1 MPALKLGLNKR
12 LPTEEMKKLMLEN
25 TEVNDDDM
33 NDLLLQRGLSVKQY
47 LTETGKVPAERLSII
62 DSSFNS
68 SKSPEGCN
76 VEFKLK

>member
-1 MPALKLGLNKR
+1 MPALKFGLNKR

-25 TEVNDDDM
+25 TGVNDDDM
-33 NDLLLQRGLSVKQY
+33 NDLLIQRGLSVKQY
-47 LTETGKVPAERLSII
+47 LTETGKVPAERLFII

-76 VEFKLK
+76 VEVKLK

>member
-1 MPALKLGLNKR
+1 MPALKLGLNKL

-25 TEVNDDDM
+25 TGVDDDDM

-47 LTETGKVPAERLSII
+47 LTETGKVPAERLFII